1 MALTKFNQQFLSTTD
16 VLSNELDMYSRR
28 TKSFPVLPACVPGTV
43 VDDNGVIVGA
53 DSTSANIILE
63 YKNAST
69 TPVSTLVANT
79 NVHIKAF
86 ALVCDDV
93 EHAIELLRQDPTV
106 FFSGID
112 ELN

>member
-1 MALTKFNQQFLSTTD
+1 MTLSKFNQEYLSTTD

-28 TKSFPVLPACVPGTV
+28 TKRFPVLPACVPGTV

-53 DSTSANIILE
+53 DSTSANVVLE
-63 YKNAST
+63 YKDAST
-69 TPVSTLVANT
+69 TPVFALVANT

-93 EHAIELLRQDPTV
+93 DHAIELLSQDPAV

-112 ELN
+112 EL